1 LPWIAATLLGG
12 IVGGAQVEQSGGPD
26 LTLLLARM
34 ERVAR
39 LYSDVALRFVSRE
52 TIAASPGPT
61 RSFDYVYIFGED
73 GKFRDYRT
81 RVGDRSGKEV
91 NLEAAGMPRWLN
103 QAFSWAFIFR
113 SNRRERYHFEL
124 EGEAQVLGRTA
135 YRLRFEPIPPI
146 EKNLNDWFGTVWID
160 RSTSQILRVEAQT
173 PEDFDERWRLARR
186 LAASPVSPKDAI
198 RPYFSVESITTQ
210 FGVEKNG
217 MTFPSE
223 VLIERSRFTIPGR
236 SGERFDTRLVY
247 RVRQTYDDYRFFSV
261 HTADE
266 IRAILSRSA
275 PNPNQTLPEN
285 PRPP

>member
-1 LPWIAATLLGG
+1 MPWVAATLLGG
-12 IVGGAQVEQSGGPD
+12 AVGGAQVERSGGPD

-91 NLEAAGMPRWLN
+91 HPEDAGMPRWLN

-113 SNRRERYHFEL
+113 SNRHERYHFEL
-124 EGEAQVLGRTA
+124 DGEEQVLGRAA
-135 YRLRFEPIPPI
+135 YRLRFEPILPI
-146 EKNLNDWFGTVWID
+146 EKNLNDWYGTVWID

-173 PEDFDERWRLARR
+173 PEDFEEHWRLARR
-186 LAASPVSPKDAI
+186 LGGTPVSPKDAL
-198 RPYFSVESITTQ
+198 RHYYSVESIKTQ

-223 VLIERSRFTIPGR
+223 VLIERSLFTVPGR
-236 SGERFDTRLVY
+236 SGGRFDSRFLY

-266 IRAILSRSA
+266 IRAFLSRPA
-275 PNPNQTLPEN
+275 PNPTQTLPDN
-285 PRPP
+285 PRSP